1 MDSKTP
7 QISSAKVVATGF
19 SSVELS
25 VGRLSSGAI
34 SSDLEVSGDSVAC
47 EYGLRVVAIGGG
59 TGLSTLLKGLKRFA
73 VSPAEIVAAKGD
85 TPVIRDLCAVVTVS
99 DDGGSSGRLRKE
111 LNMLPPGD
119 IRNCIVAL
127 SEDEALLSRLFRHR
141 FEKGSGLEGHSF
153 GNLFLAAL
161 TSLTGDFSEA
171 VRLSS
176 EILVTRGHI
185 YPATTSNIELEALM
199 EDGSRV
205 RGETNI
211 TASKVRIRELFL
223 VPPDVE
229 PMPQTMEA
237 IAQADIITIGPGS
250 LFTSL
255 IPNLLVH
262 GIAQA
267 IVHSSA
273 IKVYVCNLMT
283 QANESLGLTAA
294 DHIRALNRHAQEQIF
309 DYALLNRVPVS
320 EELKAKYALEGACQ
334 IVNDLSE
341 IEALGVIP
349 VLGEYLEEGD
359 VARHSTSRVA
369 HDVLQLANLHLR
381 GGKKNSPATTSK

>member
-1 MDSKTP
+1 MDVKPSE
-7 QISSAKVVATGF
+7 ILAVDEAVR
-19 SSVELS
+19 E
-25 VGRLSSGAI
+25 R
-34 SSDLEVSGDSVAC
+34 
-47 EYGLRVVAIGGG
+47 GLRVVAIGGG
-59 TGLSTLLKGLKRFA
+59 TGLSTLLKGLKRFV
-73 VSPAEIVAAKGD
+73 VSPAEILNARTD
-85 TPVIRDLCAVVTVS
+85 SPMIRDLCAVVTVS

-119 IRNCIVAL
+119 VRNCIVAL

-176 EILVTRGHI
+176 EILLTRGHI
-185 YPATTSNIELEALM
+185 HPATTSNIELEALM
-199 EDGSRV
+199 EDGTRV

-211 TASKVRIRELFL
+211 TASKVRISELFL

-229 PMPQTMEA
+229 PMPQTLDA
-237 IAQADIITIGPGS
+237 IAHADIITIGPGS

-255 IPNLLVH
+255 IPNLLVR

-267 IVHSSA
+267 IVDSGA
-273 IKVYVCNLMT
+273 TKVYICNLMT

-294 DHIRALNRHAQEQIF
+294 DHIRALNRHAQEQLF
-309 DYALLNRVPVS
+309 DYALINRTPIS
-320 EELKAKYALEGACQ
+320 DELKTKYALEGGCQ
-334 IVNDLSE
+334 IVNDL
-341 IEALGVIP
+341 EAVESLGVIP
-349 VLGEYLEEGD
+349 VLGDYLEEGD
-359 VARHSTSRVA
+359 VARHNTGRVA
-369 HDVLQLANLHLR
+369 WDLLQLAGDHSR
-381 GGKKNSPATTSK
+381 RER